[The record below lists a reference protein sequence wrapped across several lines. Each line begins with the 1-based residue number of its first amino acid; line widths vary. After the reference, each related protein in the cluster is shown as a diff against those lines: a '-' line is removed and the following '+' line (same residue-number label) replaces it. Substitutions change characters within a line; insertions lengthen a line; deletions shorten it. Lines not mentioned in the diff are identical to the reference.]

1 MIKDQVCEPK
11 SLTVYG
17 YKGNVLAHEDNFDQN
32 IRRKYSAPFADCHR
46 VDLQQALL
54 KRAEELGVDVLLN
67 CKANMNIDFGTIK
80 GSEPVIPVENSRGQI
95 GDLVIGADGLWSTCR
110 SAMLG
115 QRDPPLPTGDL
126 AYRIVLKIDQIEDPK
141 LREMVQNPACRF
153 WAGPDAH
160 AVAYSMRGGNM
171 YNVVLLVPDDLEEGV
186 ARTEGNIDEMKK
198 LFEGWDP
205 VYVPLRSACSPLNK
219 PQALTSPA

>member
-1 MIKDQVCEPK
+1 
-11 SLTVYG
+11 
-17 YKGNVLAHEDNFDQN
+17 
-32 IRRKYSAPFADCHR
+32 
-46 VDLQQALL
+46 
-54 KRAEELGVDVLLN
+54 
-67 CKANMNIDFGTIK
+67 
-80 GSEPVIPVENSRGQI
+80 
-95 GDLVIGADGLWSTCR
+95 
-110 SAMLG
+110 MLG

-205 VYVPLRSACSPLNK
+205 VYVHHDQHPLHFTNLK
-219 PQALTSPA
+219 H